1 MDFSNSIQI
10 YPPRCV
16 NLLLH
21 LYAEQL
27 VFKKKYSTAL
37 SIFCIGIKTKTVW
50 IFFTSFYF
58 PYISQIQQ
66 STLSTH
72 KGALTQ
78 ITAAI
83 DNKQSH
89 FVDMDT
95 INYLIVTTSLIQTIT
110 VRDNSHPNYPFKMKT
125 GTAQP
130 MHCCWLFS
138 EFSLRGS
145 FLKLKSLLQV
155 WQWNNLHMR
164 YYTTVTLNNS
174 YEHENLFLFKSS

>member
-16 NLLLH
+16 KLSLH

-27 VFKKKYSTAL
+27 VFKKNTAQHYQYSVQEL
-37 SIFCIGIKTKTVW
+37 KQKQFEF
-50 IFFTSFYF
+50 FFTSFYF

-95 INYLIVTTSLIQTIT
+95 INYLIVTTRLIQTIT

-130 MHCCWLFS
+130 MHCCWLFN

-155 WQWNNLHMR
+155 
-164 YYTTVTLNNS
+164 
-174 YEHENLFLFKSS
+174 